1 MNYNLKNKDI
11 LDKYNNLFDN
21 EDDQLNSL
29 SNNKKDNIHNIK
41 EA

>member
-11 LDKYNNLFDN
+11 LDKYNNLF
-21 EDDQLNSL
+21 EYEVDQLNSL
-29 SNNKKDNIHNIK
+29 SNNKKDYIHNIK